1 MQGIILDGSLG
12 LALPLALLAGLVSFL
27 SPCILPLVP
36 GYLSFVA
43 GFAAE
48 RSRVILGASLF
59 VLGFG
64 TVFIGLGFLAGSI
77 GVAVSTN
84 SPLFWIIQRVLGV
97 LIIVLGIAM
106 VGKLP
111 FLQGTA
117 RLKVP
122 SNLGLLG
129 APLLG
134 VAFGLGWTPC
144 IGPTLSAVLALSL
157 DQASVGRGILLA
169 VAFTI
174 GIGAPFVLL
183 AAGFSWT
190 SRSVAF
196 VKKHIR
202 VVNLI
207 GGSMLIVLGFLMA
220 SGLWGGLVNLLQEV
234 SGSYVPS
241 I

>member
-48 RSRVILGASLF
+48 RSRVILGATLF
-59 VLGFG
+59 VGGFG
-64 TVFIGLGFLAGSI
+64 TVFIGLGFLAGSL

-84 SPLFWIIQRVLGV
+84 SPLFWIIQRLMGL
-97 LIIVLGIAM
+97 LIIVFGAVM
-106 VGKLP
+106 VGKMR

-117 RLKVP
+117 RFQVP
-122 SNLGLLG
+122 ANLGLWG

-134 VAFGLGWTPC
+134 LAFGLGWTPC

-157 DQASVGRGILLA
+157 DQANVGRGILLA
-169 VAFTI
+169 VAFTL
-174 GIGAPFVLL
+174 GIGAPFILL
-183 AAGFSWT
+183 AAGFSWAT
-190 SRSVAF
+190 KTVAL

-202 VVNLI
+202 LVNLI
-207 GGSMLIVLGFLMA
+207 GGTMLIVLGFLMVT
-220 SGLWGGLVNLLQEV
+220 GLWGDLVGFLQEV
-234 SGSYVPS
+234 TGGYVPAL
-241 I
+241 

>member
-48 RSRVILGASLF
+48 RSRVILGATLF
-59 VLGFG
+59 VGGFG
-64 TVFIGLGFLAGSI
+64 IVFIGLGFLAGSL

-84 SPLFWIIQRVLGV
+84 SPLFWIIQRLMGL
-97 LIIVLGIAM
+97 LIIVFGAVM
-106 VGKLP
+106 VGKMR

-117 RLKVP
+117 RFQVP
-122 SNLGLLG
+122 ANLGLWG

-134 VAFGLGWTPC
+134 LAFGLGWTPC

-157 DQASVGRGILLA
+157 DQANVGRGILLA
-169 VAFTI
+169 VAFTL
-174 GIGAPFVLL
+174 GIGAPFILL
-183 AAGFSWT
+183 AAGFSWAT
-190 SRSVAF
+190 KTVAL

-202 VVNLI
+202 LVNLI
-207 GGSMLIVLGFLMA
+207 GGTMLIVLGFLMVT
-220 SGLWGGLVNLLQEV
+220 GLWGDLVGFLQEV
-234 SGSYVPS
+234 TGGYVPAL
-241 I
+241 

>member
-12 LALPLALLAGLVSFL
+12 LALPLALLAGLISFL

-64 TVFIGLGFLAGSI
+64 TVFIGLGFLAGSL

-84 SPLFWIIQRVLGV
+84 SPLFWIIQRIMGL
-97 LIIVLGIAM
+97 LIIVFGVVM
-106 VGKLP
+106 VGKMR

-117 RLKVP
+117 RFQVP
-122 SNLGLLG
+122 TNLGLWG
-129 APLLG
+129 APILG
-134 VAFGLGWTPC
+134 LAFGLGWTPC

-174 GIGAPFVLL
+174 GIGAPFILL
-183 AAGFSWT
+183 AAGFSWAT
-190 SRSVAF
+190 KTVAL

-202 VVNLI
+202 LVNLI
-207 GGSMLIVLGFLMA
+207 GGTMLIVLGFLMVT
-220 SGLWGGLVNLLQEV
+220 GLWGDLVSFLQEV
-234 SGSYVPS
+234 TGGYVPS

>member
-43 GFAAE
+43 GFTAE
-48 RSRVILGASLF
+48 RGRVILGASLF

-64 TVFIGLGFLAGSI
+64 SVFIGLGFLAGSV
-77 GVAVSTN
+77 GLAVSTN
-84 SPLFWIIQRVLGV
+84 SPLFWILQRGMGV
-97 LIIVLGIAM
+97 LIILLGVAM
-106 VGKLP
+106 IGKLQ

-117 RLKVP
+117 RFKVP
-122 SNLGLLG
+122 ANLGLWG

-169 VAFTI
+169 TAFTI
-174 GIGAPFVLL
+174 GIGAPFILL
-183 AAGFSWT
+183 AAGFNWT

-196 VKKHIR
+196 IKKHIR
-202 VVNLI
+202 LVNLI
-207 GGSMLIVLGFLMA
+207 GGAMLIVLGFLMA
-220 SGLWGGLVNLLQEV
+220 TGLWSELVNLLQEV
-234 SGSYVPS
+234 SGNYVPA

>member
-12 LALPLALLAGLVSFL
+12 LALPLALLAGLISFL

-64 TVFIGLGFLAGSI
+64 TVFIGLGFLAGSL

-84 SPLFWIIQRVLGV
+84 SPLFWIIQRLMGL
-97 LIIVLGIAM
+97 LIIVFGAVM
-106 VGKLP
+106 VGKMR

-117 RLKVP
+117 RFQVP
-122 SNLGLLG
+122 ATLGLWG
-129 APLLG
+129 APILG
-134 VAFGLGWTPC
+134 LAFGLGWTPC

-174 GIGAPFVLL
+174 GIGAPFILL
-183 AAGFSWT
+183 AAGFSWAT
-190 SRSVAF
+190 KTVAL

-202 VVNLI
+202 IVNLI
-207 GGSMLIVLGFLMA
+207 GGTMLILLGFLMVT
-220 SGLWGGLVNLLQEV
+220 GLWGDLVSFLQEV
-234 SGSYVPS
+234 TGGYVPAL
-241 I
+241 

>member
-1 MQGIILDGSLG
+1 MQGIIFDGSLG
-12 LALPLALLAGLVSFL
+12 VALPLALLAGLVSFL

-64 TVFIGLGFLAGSI
+64 SVFIGLGILAGSL
-77 GVAVSTN
+77 GLALSAN
-84 SPLFWIIQRVLGV
+84 SFGMVLVERIMGV
-97 LIIVLGIAM
+97 LVALLGLVMI
-106 VGKLP
+106 GKVD

-117 RLKVP
+117 RLKVSP
-122 SNLGLLG
+122 KLGLWG

-134 VAFGLGWTPC
+134 IAFGLGWTPC

-169 VAFTI
+169 VAFTL
-174 GIGAPFVLL
+174 GIGAPFILL
-183 AAGFSWT
+183 AAGVSWT
-190 SRSVAF
+190 SRSVAW

-202 VVNLI
+202 LVNLI
-207 GGSMLIVLGFLMA
+207 GGSLLILLGVLMA
-220 SGLWGGLVNLLQEV
+220 TGLWTFLIGKLQEV
-234 SGSYVPS
+234 TNSYVPA